1 MGKIWTIPQPAMIA
15 REEHLPPHIKN
26 LFSMIK
32 TDELVVWR
40 YGKEKSLIQLK
51 VSK

>member
-32 TDELVVWR
+32 TDELVFGVMAR
-40 YGKEKSLIQLK
+40 RNLSFT
-51 VSK
+51 